1 MGYLLLMAA
10 LVACLLAFCLSGRKS
25 RPGGT

>member
-1 MGYLLLMAA
+1 MEYLLLMAA
-10 LVACLLAFCLSGRKS
+10 MVVGLLAFCLSGQKS